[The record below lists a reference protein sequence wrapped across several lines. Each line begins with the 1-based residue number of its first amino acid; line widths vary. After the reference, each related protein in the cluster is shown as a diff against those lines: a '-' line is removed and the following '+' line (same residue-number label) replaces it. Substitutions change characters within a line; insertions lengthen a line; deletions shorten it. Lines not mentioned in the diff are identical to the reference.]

1 MKIEHKRFIDAVVK
15 SGGDHIGAYMEVF
28 NITNRRSAGASSN
41 RLLKNAAIAAA
52 IKDQLQKITDAAT
65 KEVTQELQKEIS
77 SRFLSLADKRRILA
91 EIAKAEVWV
100 EVPYIK
106 KNGKQGMMK
115 RRPTPKERSECLR
128 LDAQLMGEMASDK
141 REPPPPPPN
150 PNEPVVPS
158 KLSVDELLKIAKAF
172 NG

>member
-1 MKIEHKRFIDAVVK
+1 MKIEHRRFIDAMVK
-15 SGGDHIGAYMEVF
+15 NGGDHVSAYMEVY
-28 NITNRRSAGASSN
+28 NTTTRKDAATRG
-41 RLLKNAAIAAA
+41 LKLAKKSDIAAL
-52 IKDQLQKITDAAT
+52 IKDQTQKITDAAMSGA
-65 KEVTQELQKEIS
+65 TQELQKEIS

-91 EIAKAEVWV
+91 EIAKAEVWI

-106 KNGKQGMMK
+106 KNGRQGVMK